1 MRNMDFKKK
10 MYCRL
15 LVCGW
20 RSPNSL
26 SESKRFSSHNHHRLT
41 ACGTFLLALAALFTS
56 GCERSVS
63 SVSSPSISKTVSI
76 PAASPISVE
85 AAASEGAIRFL
96 EDRVKK
102 DPDDF
107 IALNKLAGYYQLKLR
122 ETGNLQWLA
131 LIKRTAQA
139 SLKTM
144 PAEQN
149 YGGLSLLAQSEFAE
163 HNFAAARDH
172 ARKLIELD
180 GGKAYPH
187 QMLGDALLELGDYEG
202 AEKAFHD
209 MERRG
214 RGTYSAE
221 TRLGRMAMLHGDN
234 DGARKHYTNALLLAL
249 EVFPPERETVA
260 WMRWQLGELAF
271 NTGDYVAA
279 EKHYRDS
286 LTTFPDY
293 YRALT
298 GLGRTEAAQG
308 DLKAAIENYEH
319 ATKILPDPIFVA
331 TLGDLYQLAG
341 RKPEA
346 NAQFALCEKLAA
358 LGAAG
363 GNVYDRQLANFYA
376 DHDLKPQEA
385 YNLAKREYEARRDI
399 YGSDALAWAALKAG
413 HRDEAQRA
421 IKEALRLGT
430 QDAKL
435 FYHAGMI
442 ARDAGDRTAVRDY
455 LQRAIKLNPQFD
467 PRQAPIAKQALAE

>member
-1 MRNMDFKKK
+1 MRNMDFKT
-10 MYCRL
+10 MIYRRL
-15 LVCGW
+15 FICGG
-20 RSPNSL
+20 RSPSGL
-26 SESKRFSSHNHHRLT
+26 SESKRFSSHNHRRLT
-41 ACGTFLLALAALFTS
+41 ACGTFLFALAMLFSS
-56 GCERSVS
+56 GCERGVS
-63 SVSSPSISKTVSI
+63 SVSSSASKTTSI
-76 PAASPISVE
+76 PAASPISIE

-131 LIKRTAQA
+131 LIKRTANA
-139 SLKTM
+139 SLKAM

-172 ARKLIELD
+172 AQKLIELD
-180 GGKAYPH
+180 GGKAYPY

-202 AEKAFHD
+202 AEKAFHN

-221 TRLGRMAMLHGDN
+221 TRLGRMATLHGDN
-234 DGARKHYTNALLLAL
+234 EGARKHYTNALLLAL
-249 EVFPPERETVA
+249 EVVSPERETVA
-260 WMRWQLGELAF
+260 WTRWQLGELAF
-271 NTGDYVAA
+271 NSGDYAGA

-293 YRALT
+293 YRALA
-298 GLGRTEAAQG
+298 GLGRAKAAQG

-319 ATKILPDPIFVA
+319 VTKILPDPLFVA
-331 TLGDLYQLAG
+331 ALGDLYQIAG

-346 NAQFALCEKLAA
+346 DAQFALCEKLAA

-363 GNVYDRQLANFYA
+363 GNVYDRQLAIFYA
-376 DHDLKPQEA
+376 DHQLKPEEA
-385 YNLAKREYEARRDI
+385 YKLAKREYEARHDI

-413 HRDEAQRA
+413 HRDEAQRT

-442 ARDAGDRTAVRDY
+442 ARDAGDRTAARDY
-455 LQRAIKLNPQFD
+455 LQRAVKLNPQFD
-467 PRQAPIAKQALAE
+467 PRQAPIAKQVLAE